1 MKILVTGSSGFLGVH
16 LCQHLEQQGHE
27 LTRTNSGNCDLTQ
40 ADSLQQFNGARYDQI
55 YHLATWTQAGDFAL
69 RHPGEQWIINQ
80 QINTNV
86 LTWWQSRQAQA
97 KLICIGASCAYAP
110 DRELAES
117 NYLIG
122 TPLDSLFTYAM
133 TKRML
138 YVGLLALQKQFNLR
152 YLCLVPATLYGPSYH
167 TEDGRQR
174 HFIFDLIHKIIR
186 GKLYGD
192 PVVLWGDGFQKREL
206 LFVDDFVSIALRL
219 ATERDNELINVGEN
233 VEFPIRHF
241 AQLICRKV
249 GYDFEQI
256 HFDTTRY
263 VGATSKCL
271 QTEKLRQI
279 MPGVRFT
286 SLAEGLDL
294 TVDWYWR
301 QITAASGEKPA

>member
-1 MKILVTGSSGFLGVH
+1 MKIIVTGASGFLGTH
-16 LCQHLEQQGHE
+16 LCNHLEQQGHE
-27 LTRTNSGNCDLTQ
+27 LTRLSSKNCDLTHT
-40 ADSLQQFNGARYDQI
+40 DSLQQFNGKRYNQI

-69 RHPGEQWIINQ
+69 QHPGEQWIINQ

-86 LTWWQSRQAQA
+86 LAWWRTRQAQA
-97 KLICIGASCAYAP
+97 KLICMGASCAYAP
-110 DRELAES
+110 DRQLTEP

-138 YVGLLALQKQFNLR
+138 YVGLLALQKQFDLH
-152 YLCLVPATLYGPSYH
+152 YLCLVPATLYGPGYH
-167 TEDGRQR
+167 TDEGKQQ

-186 GKLYGD
+186 GKVYGE

-206 LFVDDFVSIALRL
+206 LFVDDFVSIVLRL
-219 ATERDNELINVGEN
+219 AAERGNELINVGEN
-233 VEFPIRHF
+233 VEFSIRHF

-271 QTEKLRQI
+271 QTDKLRQI
-279 MPGVRFT
+279 MPDARFT
-286 SLAEGLDL
+286 PLNEGLDL
-294 TVDWYWR
+294 TVDWCWSR
-301 QITAASGEKPA
+301 SHRP